1 MIAQFPVAVLGKR
14 PLRAALVH
22 SAKESRVFPHS
33 TDDPDQIDRLTRKR
47 KGLRRLS
54 ASAQQNDDVPQEMEL
69 ASRKVF
75 TKEYI
80 LGYLYLGLPRLRWQV
95 LFLTAREK
103 RRFLQR
109 SRVDII
115 ACILRNSNDTSRKT
129 RLIYKC
135 NLSLSQ
141 FNMYADCLIE
151 GGLLERYATEGGAEI
166 YETSARGKS
175 FLKDYGRIK
184 KVLDKMR
191 L

>member
-1 MIAQFPVAVLGKR
+1 M
-14 PLRAALVH
+14 AA
-22 SAKESRVFPHS
+22 K
-33 TDDPDQIDRLTRKR
+33 D
-47 KGLRRLS
+47 
-54 ASAQQNDDVPQEMEL
+54 
-69 ASRKVF
+69 
-75 TKEYI
+75 
-80 LGYLYLGLPRLRWQV
+80 
-95 LFLTAREK
+95 K

-115 ACILRNSNDTSRKT
+115 ACILKNSNATSRKT

-141 FNMYADCLIE
+141 FNMYASCLIE
-151 GGLLERYATEGGAEI
+151 GGLLKHYKAETGAEI
-166 YETSARGKS
+166 YETSARGNS